1 MEPNLF
7 QAGWTEFDAEELL
20 TILFEYIGKPG
31 QYSDHEQYPNNFYLP
46 LAGPSSQLKLTFS
59 DDKKIVSIKAGPAFD
74 AARWNSVVQEIE
86 NAGPLKTGRDIS
98 FCRYRVNGSW
108 RGARSGIQILPPPNG
123 APLLPYIMGDHPF
136 MLEFPLHLSGRWPI
150 ANFRRWRAHH
160 RFTSLLNVL
169 LLGGTTY
176 QRHRSKHFW
185 AVVPSDKPNEPDVKW
200 LQEMYFA
207 NFGAAVLEEPSAPD
221 AELLQVIESQNYY
234 ATYGHDGGA
243 LRVPDDLDD
252 SICRYLQLSKENRG
266 KFDRAAYWMD
276 MASRQWEMSFSAV
289 FASLSMAIEALAE
302 RDGSR
307 PTTRFKK
314 FIETYSPG
322 AVSESRRE
330 KMYALRSGIVHG
342 SDLMEIDQDAGHSW
356 APPEWNEK
364 ELMDELWGV
373 SRVAARNWLKS
384 AR

>member
-1 MEPNLF
+1 
-7 QAGWTEFDAEELL
+7 
-20 TILFEYIGKPG
+20 
-31 QYSDHEQYPNNFYLP
+31 
-46 LAGPSSQLKLTFS
+46 
-59 DDKKIVSIKAGPAFD
+59 
-74 AARWNSVVQEIE
+74 
-86 NAGPLKTGRDIS
+86 
-98 FCRYRVNGSW
+98 
-108 RGARSGIQILPPPNG
+108 
-123 APLLPYIMGDHPF
+123 
-136 MLEFPLHLSGRWPI
+136 
-150 ANFRRWRAHH
+150 
-160 RFTSLLNVL
+160 
-169 LLGGTTY
+169 
-176 QRHRSKHFW
+176 
-185 AVVPSDKPNEPDVKW
+185 
-200 LQEMYFA
+200 
-207 NFGAAVLEEPSAPD
+207 
-221 AELLQVIESQNYY
+221 
-234 ATYGHDGGA
+234 